1 MYEVDAECLVGRPPP
16 PPAPPP
22 CKEPLAH
29 ISLTVVTCG
38 RLAAKMSA
46 HILDKPMLYFAQS
59 NKNLFCASRTECTSF
74 LSHRST
80 QCALARIYK

>member
-46 HILDKPMLYFAQS
+46 HTLDKPLLYAAQS
-59 NKNLFCASRTECTSF
+59 NKKLFCASITKCTSF
-74 LSHRST
+74 LSHRFTLS
-80 QCALARIYK
+80 ALERI

>member
-1 MYEVDAECLVGRPPP
+1 MYEVDAECLVRRSPPP
-16 PPAPPP
+16 SAPPP

-46 HILDKPMLYFAQS
+46 HILDKPLLYAAKS
-59 NKNLFCASRTECTSF
+59 NKKLFCASITKCTSF

-80 QCALARIYK
+80 LCALARI